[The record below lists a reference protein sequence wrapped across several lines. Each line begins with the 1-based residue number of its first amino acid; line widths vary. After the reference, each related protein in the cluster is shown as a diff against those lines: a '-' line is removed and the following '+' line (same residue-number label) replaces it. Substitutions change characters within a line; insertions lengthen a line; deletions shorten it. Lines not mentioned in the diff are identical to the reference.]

1 MRMKPRLTITLL
13 SLGLAAGWGT
23 GSLAQTT
30 APAPA
35 TAPTTAAE
43 SPLTSTAASANKEW
57 RIPNGTHW
65 TRASDTEKAAYIL
78 GLLNLAMIE
87 YQLSGPNPK
96 HRTTV
101 PKLIAALNGMTV
113 PQVVETVDAYYKS
126 NPDKQQQ
133 PIIEVIWFQMVTPK
147 VGPAKIK

>member
-1 MRMKPRLTITLL
+1 MRMMSKSRFTITLL
-13 SLGLAAGWGT
+13 SLGLAASWG
-23 GSLAQTT
+23 GGAVAQTV

-35 TAPTTAAE
+35 PAATAE
-43 SPLTSTAASANKEW
+43 SSSTAAKKEW
-57 RIPNGTHW
+57 RVPTGEHW
-65 TRASDTEKAAYIL
+65 TKASDTEKAAYIL

-101 PKLIAALNGMTV
+101 PKLISALNGMTV
-113 PQVVETVDAYYKS
+113 PQVVETIDAYYKA
-126 NPDKQQQ
+126 NPDLQQT
-133 PIIEVIWFQMVTPK
+133 PIVEVLWFQIVVPK